1 MVGNG
6 GIATELGKEWQSI
19 VSGRLAGVA
28 FKYSS
33 TVQVLDLDTRVALKL
48 PFLNVLVFVFV
59 HNRVD

>member
-6 GIATELGKEWQSI
+6 GIATELGKEKQSI
-19 VSGRLAGVA
+19 VIGRLAGVA

-48 PFLNVLVFVFV
+48 PFLNVLVFIFV